1 MAIEQ
6 INVTLGTAGH
16 IDHGKTALVKLLTG
30 CDTDR
35 LKEEKERGMS
45 IDLGFAPCK
54 IADLEVGIVDVPG
67 HENFIKTMVSGA
79 TAMDAVLLVV
89 AADDGVMPQ
98 TREHLEILT
107 LLGMKRGFVALS
119 KIDRVDEEHRE
130 LVLDMTRDFLRGT
143 FLEET
148 PICPISSTTGEG
160 FDGFYA
166 TLCNLLESIQP
177 RRLDGVFRLPVDR
190 AFSARGFGTVVAGVP
205 VRGSAKVDDEVVLLP
220 QGLQGK
226 IRQIEVY
233 GRAGDLVKA
242 GQCAAINMRHWDASQ
257 IHRGQVLTLPGYFK
271 PHEWYLAQLRLLPE
285 AKLVLKSGTRL
296 KLHTGTSEALVTV
309 YLLEHDPMAA
319 GGEALVQFRVPSGL
333 VAGPGDPFIVRL
345 PSPARTIGGGMLVE
359 GGSRRLKRNRP
370 GVVQAVRQ
378 CAAVV
383 RDEPQ
388 FVAFSLRTASSGAVG
403 EAELSVQTKIQPEL
417 LRRILAGLAEQG
429 TALELQPGLHVH
441 RDTLAD
447 LRGRVIECVDRFHEE
462 SPESPGM
469 PIDDLREAARLDR
482 SVGSAIVALMQA
494 EGELIDTRGRLA
506 RPEHS
511 AMFQGADAEH
521 SRTIEK
527 LFREQLYHPP
537 GLEELREKT
546 KADEAVVKRILDA
559 LRQQQKLVRVQGGL
573 LFHRDAIEQARNLLV
588 EYLQREGRLESVKF
602 KYLLETTRKFALP
615 LLDHFD
621 HIGVT
626 RRVGNTRHLKEPR
639 PTGGP

>member
-67 HENFIKTMVSGA
+67 HENFIKTMVAGA

-107 LLGMKRGFVALS
+107 LLGMQRGFVALT

-130 LVLDMTRDFLRGT
+130 LVLEMTRDFLRGT
-143 FLEET
+143 FLEESL
-148 PICPISSTTGEG
+148 ICPISSITGEG
-160 FDGFYA
+160 FDGFFA

-220 QGLQGK
+220 QGLQGR

-233 GRAGDLVKA
+233 GRASDLVRA
-242 GQCAAINMRHWDASQ
+242 GQCAAINMRHWDASR
-257 IHRGQVLTLPGYFK
+257 IRRGEVLTLPGYFEL
-271 PHEWYLAQLRLLPE
+271 HELFVARLRLLPE
-285 AKLVLKSGTRL
+285 AKLVLKNGTHL
-296 KLHTGTSEALVTV
+296 KLHTGTAEVSVTI
-309 YLLEHDPMAA
+309 YLLEHDRMAA
-319 GGEALVQFRVPSGL
+319 GDEALVQFRAPRGL
-333 VAGPGDPFIVRL
+333 IAGPGDPFIVRL

-359 GGSRRLKRNRP
+359 GSSRRLKRNRSAAIE
-370 GVVQAVRQ
+370 AVRQ

-383 RDEPQ
+383 CDEPR
-388 FVAFSLRTASSGAVG
+388 FVAFSVSKAASGAIA
-403 EAELSVQTKIQPEL
+403 EAELSLRTKIQPEP
-417 LRRILAGLAEQG
+417 LRKILSDLARQG
-429 TALELQPGLHVH
+429 TLVELQPGLHIH

-447 LRGRVIECVDRFHEE
+447 LHNRLLECVDRFHEE

-469 PIDDLREAARLDR
+469 LIDSLREAARLDR
-482 SVGSAIVALMQA
+482 TVGGAIVAQMLA
-494 EGELIDTRGRLA
+494 AGLLIDTSGRLA

-511 AMFQGADAEH
+511 ARFQGPDAEH
-521 SRTIEK
+521 SRTIER

-537 GLEELREKT
+537 GIAELCEKT
-546 KADEAVVKRILDA
+546 QADEPAVKRILNA
-559 LRQQQKLVRVQGGL
+559 LCQQQKLVRVERNL
-573 LFHRDAIEQARNLLV
+573 LFHRDAIEQARDLLV
-588 EYLQREGRLESVKF
+588 EYLQRESRLESVKF
-602 KYLLETTRKFALP
+602 KYLLDTTRKFALP

-621 HIGVT
+621 HLGVT
-626 RRVGNTRHLKEPR
+626 RRVGNTRHLK
-639 PTGGP
+639 

>member
-67 HENFIKTMVSGA
+67 HENFIKTMVAGA

-98 TREHLEILT
+98 TREHLDILT
-107 LLGMKRGFVALS
+107 LLGMKRGFVALT
-119 KIDRVDEEHRE
+119 KIDRVDDEHRE
-130 LVLDMTRDFLRGT
+130 LVLELTRDFLRGT
-143 FLEET
+143 FLEDS
-148 PICPISSTTGEG
+148 PICPVSSITGDG
-160 FDGFYA
+160 FDGFYT
-166 TLCNLLESIQP
+166 TLCGLLESVEP

-205 VRGSAKVDDEVVLLP
+205 FCGSAKVDDEVVLLP
-220 QGLQGK
+220 QGLQGR

-233 GRAGDLVKA
+233 GRASELVKA
-242 GQCAAINMRHWDASQ
+242 GQCAAINMRHWDAGQ
-257 IHRGQVLTLPGYFK
+257 IHRGEVLTLPGYFE
-271 PHEWYLAQLRLLPE
+271 PHNWYVARLRMLAG
-285 AKLVLKSGTRL
+285 AKLVLKSGAHL
-296 KLHTGTSEALVTV
+296 KLHTGTAEVPVTT
-309 YLLEHDPMAA
+309 YLLEHDRMAA
-319 GGEALVQFRVPSGL
+319 GDEGLVQFRVPKGL

-370 GVVQAVRQ
+370 GTIEAVRR
-378 CAAVV
+378 CAAAV
-383 RDEPQ
+383 RDERQ
-388 FVAFSLRTASSGAVG
+388 FVEFSLSNAPAGAIG
-403 EAELSVQTKIQPEL
+403 EAELSMRTKIQPEA
-417 LRRILAGLAEQG
+417 LRKILADAAQQG
-429 TALELQPGLHVH
+429 TAVELQPGLHIH

-447 LRGRVIECVDRFHEE
+447 LSNRILENVGRFHED

-469 PIDDLREAARLDR
+469 PADALREA
-482 SVGSAIVALMQA
+482 VGLERTISGSIVARMQA
-494 EGELIDTRGRLA
+494 EGRLIDTKGRLA

-511 AMFQGADAEH
+511 ARFEGPDAEH
-521 SRTIEK
+521 SRTIEGS
-527 LFREQLYHPP
+527 FREQLFHPP
-537 GLEELREKT
+537 GLQELREKT
-546 KADEAVVKRILDA
+546 GADEAAVKRILDA
-559 LRQQQKLVRVQGGL
+559 LRQQQKLVRVEGNL
-573 LFHRDAIEQARNLLV
+573 LFHRDAIDQARDLLV

-602 KYLLETTRKFALP
+602 KYLLDTTRKFALP

-621 HIGVT
+621 HLGVT
-626 RRVGNTRHLKEPR
+626 RRVGNTRHLK
-639 PTGGP
+639 

>member
-521 SRTIEK
+521 SRTIEE
-527 LFREQLYHPP
+527 LFREELYHPP
-537 GLEELREKT
+537 GINELREKT
-546 KADEAVVKRILDA
+546 AADEATLKRILNA
-559 LRQQQKLVRVQGGL
+559 LCQQQKLVRVEGGL
-573 LFHRDAIEQARNLLV
+573 MFHCDAIAQARDLLV

-602 KYLLETTRKFALP
+602 KYLLDTTRKFAIP

-621 HIGVT
+621 RAGVT

-639 PTGGP
+639 R